1 MKTVIL
7 VATAVVLLTGACGA
21 LRPTRSEPAILADAF
36 FHGRAYFD
44 ANGYVKV
51 DSGDP
56 LLQGAYFTAEDSR
69 GIDSGGFINSEGF
82 AMAWFP
88 GGGVAYPMTLRLH
101 PPNDSEYVLV
111 APQEVVLQ
119 KGESATPD
127 FVFTTILAPTATAE

>member
-1 MKTVIL
+1 MKRVIL

-44 ANGYVKV
+44 ANGNGTV

-56 LLQGAYFTAEDSR
+56 PLQGAYFNAADSR
-69 GIDSGGFINSEGF
+69 GIDSGGRTNSEGR

-88 GGGVAYPMTLRLH
+88 GGGVTYPITLRMRA
-101 PPNDSEYVLV
+101 PNESEYVLLG
-111 APQEVVLQ
+111 PQEVVLQ

-127 FVFTTILAPTATAE
+127 FLFTTLAPTATPE